1 MKKHIPNFITL
12 CNLMAGTVA
21 VLMVLSDRPGL
32 AVALILL
39 AALFDFL
46 DGTAARL
53 LKSTSKTGKQLD
65 SLADIVSFGIVPAAF
80 IYKIINF
87 QLDMEPVDSFWSSS
101 AISTISLILIL
112 IVPVFSA
119 IRLARFN
126 IQKEGSMEFSGLP
139 VPAHALFWT
148 GIYYDVI
155 INGSL
160 YGQNIST
167 WFTLVIMILL
177 AGMMIIPLPMISL
190 KFTDLKL
197 RNNIFRYLTLIL
209 GLTMLIIL
217 QIPGLPVLILIYILL
232 SLVRIVLT

>member
-1 MKKHIPNFITL
+1 MRKHIPNFITL
-12 CNLMAGTVA
+12 CNLMAGTIA

-32 AVALILL
+32 AVILVL
-39 AALFDFL
+39 SAALFDFL

-53 LKSTSKTGKQLD
+53 LRSTSEVGKHLD

-87 QLDMEPVDSFWSSS
+87 QMDMEPEGSFWLVPMVSS
-101 AISTISLILIL
+101 ISLILIL
-112 IVPVFSA
+112 IVPSFSA

-126 IQKEGSMEFSGLP
+126 TQKEGFDEFSGLP
-139 VPAHALFWT
+139 VPAQTLFWT

-160 YGQNIST
+160 YGQAISI
-167 WFTLVIMILL
+167 WFTLAIMIVLS
-177 AGMMIIPLPMISL
+177 GMMIIPLPMISL
-190 KFTDLKL
+190 KFRNLSL
-197 RNNIFRYLTLIL
+197 RSNIFRYLTLLL
-209 GLTMLIIL
+209 GLVILIIL
-217 QIPGLPVLILIYILL
+217 QIPGFPVLILIYILL

>member
-1 MKKHIPNFITL
+1 
-12 CNLMAGTVA
+12 MAGAVA
-21 VLMVLSDRPGL
+21 ILMVLSDRPGL
-32 AVALILL
+32 AVIFILA

-53 LKSTSKTGKQLD
+53 LKSTSEVGKQLD
-65 SLADIVSFGIVPAAF
+65 SLADIISFGLVPAAF
-80 IYKIINF
+80 IYKII
-87 QLDMEPVDSFWSSS
+87 QAQIGMEAEDSLWISPLVSS
-101 AISTISLILIL
+101 ISLLLIL

-126 IQKEGSMEFSGLP
+126 TQKESGEFSGLP

-160 YGQNIST
+160 YGQSISI
-167 WFTLVIMILL
+167 WFTIAIMIVL

-190 KFTDLKL
+190 KFKDLKF
-197 RNNIFRYLTLIL
+197 RNNIFRYLTLLL
-209 GLTMLIIL
+209 GLILLIIM

>member
-1 MKKHIPNFITL
+1 MS
-12 CNLMAGTVA
+12 GTVA
-21 VLMVLSDRPGL
+21 ILMVLSDRPGL
-32 AVALILL
+32 AVIFILA

-53 LKSTSKTGKQLD
+53 LKSTSEIGKQLD
-65 SLADIVSFGIVPAAF
+65 SLADIVSFGLVPAAF
-80 IYKIINF
+80 LYKII
-87 QLDMEPVDSFWSSS
+87 QYLLGIEQDDPFWSGPVVSVVALAS
-101 AISTISLILIL
+101 IL

-126 IQKEGSMEFSGLP
+126 TQKPGGDFLGLP
-139 VPAHALFWT
+139 VPAYALFWT

-160 YGQNIST
+160 YGQNISI
-167 WFTLVIMILL
+167 WFTLVIMIGL
-177 AGMMIIPLPMISL
+177 AGLMIIPLPMISL

-197 RNNIFRYLTLIL
+197 RNNVFRYLTLLL
-209 GLTMLIIL
+209 GIFMLIIL
-217 QIPGLPVLILIYILL
+217 HIPGLPVLILIYILL

>member
-12 CNLMAGTVA
+12 CNLMAGSIA
-21 VLMVLSDRPGL
+21 ILMVFSDRPGL
-32 AVALILL
+32 AVVFVLA

-53 LKSTSKTGKQLD
+53 LKSTSEIGKQLD
-65 SLADIVSFGIVPAAF
+65 SLADIVSFGLVPAAF
-80 IYKIINF
+80 IYKIIQY
-87 QLDMEPVDSFWSSS
+87 QLGIGQESSFWTGPVV
-101 AISTISLILIL
+101 STIAMLCIL
-112 IVPVFSA
+112 IVPVFST

-126 IQKEGSMEFSGLP
+126 TQKEGSGDFSGLP

-160 YGQNIST
+160 YGQELSI
-167 WFTLVIMILL
+167 WFTLVIMIVL

-190 KFTDLKL
+190 KFKDLKF
-197 RNNIFRYLTLIL
+197 RNNIFRYLTLLFGTI
-209 GLTMLIIL
+209 MLIIL
-217 QIPGLPVLILIYILL
+217 QIPGFPVLILIYIFL